1 MSLINLAS
9 KSKNETIQQPPFNF
23 KNHFPQPIVV
33 KPNSQVCLNHF
44 YHFRDD
50 GYYRITPENNVIAFM
65 ISNFRNN
72 SDYRYARVDDG
83 RYEGDELA
91 TAIASAMNKAILQE
105 NYVWSCV
112 FTKGNPNA
120 NPVTEDLFTITYANV
135 ATPAQTKGGV
145 WSSIVNGNS
154 PSVMTIA
161 NNDSDTNNSVLSHT
175 GTGRASAILQNGIRL
190 HEGLARYIG
199 FGLEG
204 EGTSFSN
211 AFRPHIT
218 TCGLIRHTLSS
229 PANTNTFA
237 NFNPLQGEI
246 MVDIGI
252 NVDDG
257 QYKLVISN
265 LVQRQGTPNLL
276 SPNGRK
282 QEERRVLDAVDLDAI
297 FDTTDRFGFEFLRTS
312 ATTQRGH
319 DFVVRMLKSTD
330 GNAYGAMAN
339 DTGGNNALDGRPNI
353 YSQTINGVNYTSLIY
368 TTKGI
373 PSGVGNNVIVNPNTG
388 KTTQSINR
396 AIVRYA
402 PYHPF
407 ISLNESSAYIT
418 GTELAE
424 QSITLQT
431 QAENNTNTNAVADSV
446 YIMKIIN
453 HTTNGFD
460 YKMTIETQETTPLAG
475 NSSAQADGMV
485 FKQNPTD
492 PLAFL
497 VYLNDQVAQASATSI
512 GTLTYDPFTDNGV
525 YVFALTS
532 GFGLNPLGFKGA
544 SVAVPT
550 KSPLLIACSGK
561 FNQLG
566 NKPTLFNGEI
576 LDLSKHCLENHDE
589 ELHVANAD
597 SVAGVA
603 LGADLPLASTLL
615 LGRLTQDDIND
626 NDQNPARLDGNTRGG
641 SIGATIG
648 YGENVLQNDNAT
660 FNFVG
665 NIAPIKLAGDDT
677 LHISI
682 PELTGVK
689 SMEGENENVG
699 KTIKVIPKSV
709 FSKSDDNDALTY
721 DANYEDW
728 IDINNGSTLYLNE
741 LSLQVRKPDMTM
753 AISLQPTTRASI
765 KIREDPTKKAERQQ
779 AEMLERM
786 SEMVTQRQNTNNELQ
801 ANKTYT

>member
-23 KNHFPQPIVV
+23 KNHFPQPIVI

-50 GYYRITPENNVIAFM
+50 GYYRITPDNNVIAFM
-65 ISNFRNN
+65 ITNFRNN

-91 TAIASAMNKAILQE
+91 TAIQTAMNKAILQE
-105 NYVWSCV
+105 NYTWSCV

-154 PSVMTIA
+154 TAVMTIA
-161 NNDSDTNNSVLSHT
+161 NDDSNTSNSVLSHT

-211 AFRPHIT
+211 AFRPHIS

-246 MVDIGI
+246 LVNIGI

-257 QYKLVISN
+257 QYKLVVSN
-265 LVQRQGTPNLL
+265 LVQRQGTANLL

-282 QEERRVLDAVDLDAI
+282 QEERRVIDAVDLDAM
-297 FDTTDRFGFEFLRTS
+297 FDTTDRFGFEFIRTS

-330 GNAYGAMAN
+330 GNAYGAMA
-339 DTGGNNALDGRPNI
+339 DGVGGNNALDGRPNI
-353 YSQTINGVNYTSLIY
+353 YSQTINGVAYTSLIY

-373 PSGVGNNVIVNPNTG
+373 PDGAGGVIVNPNTG

-402 PYHPF
+402 PYHPLL
-407 ISLNESSAYIT
+407 SLNQSSSYIT
-418 GTELAE
+418 GTELHN

-431 QAENNTNTNAVADSV
+431 EVENNTNTGADANSV
-446 YIMKIIN
+446 YIMKIEN
-453 HTTNGFD
+453 HTTNGYD
-460 YKMTIETQETTPLAG
+460 YRMTIETAETTPLAG
-475 NSSAQADGMV
+475 NASAQANNMV
-485 FKQNPTD
+485 FKQNPAD
-492 PLAFL
+492 PLVFL
-497 VYLNDQVAQASATSI
+497 VYLNDTVAQASATSI
-512 GTLTYDPFTDNGV
+512 GTLTYDPFTDNGI
-525 YVFALTS
+525 YSFGLTS
-532 GFGLNPLGFKGA
+532 GFGLNPLSFKGNV
-544 SVAVPT
+544 VAVP
-550 KSPLLIACSGK
+550 KSTPLLIACSGK
-561 FNQLG
+561 FNQIG

-589 ELHVANAD
+589 TIHALNSDA
-597 SVAGVA
+597 VAGVA

-626 NDQNPARLDGNTRGG
+626 NSTNPARLNGNTRGG

-660 FNFVG
+660 FNFIG
-665 NIAPIKLAGDDT
+665 NIAPIKYW
-677 LHISI
+677 
-682 PELTGVK
+682 K
-689 SMEGENENVG
+689 
-699 KTIKVIPKSV
+699 
-709 FSKSDDNDALTY
+709 DN
-721 DANYEDW
+721 
-728 IDINNGSTLYLNE
+728 
-741 LSLQVRKPDMTM
+741 
-753 AISLQPTTRASI
+753 
-765 KIREDPTKKAERQQ
+765 
-779 AEMLERM
+779 
-786 SEMVTQRQNTNNELQ
+786 
-801 ANKTYT
+801 